1 MSPDDKT
8 SVVNMSV
15 KQIFTRSC
23 NRANAMGE
31 GKFACLIRD
40 DLMSKD
46 DKAGVVKHECKINLY
61 TIMYLHT
68 RRKQGKFVCFGRKK

>member
-1 MSPDDKT
+1 MSPDDKA
-8 SVVNMSV
+8 SVENMSV

-23 NRANAMGE
+23 TQTNAWGE
-31 GKFACLIRD
+31 GKFACPSRD

-61 TIMYLHT
+61 TIMYLHNA
-68 RRKQGKFVCFGRKK
+68 